1 MYQNSISRIALYGS
15 LALLS
20 VTAGCAMQKTS
31 QGLQEAMAEVEIPA
45 EAQRQYG
52 EAVLQ
57 LETGEFV
64 AAAAQFEIFVQRYP
78 DYAAAYI
85 NLAII
90 HAREERNDEALL
102 MLSRALEIDNTN
114 PVALNQLALLKRRSG
129 DFGAAESA
137 WRKAIAANPDYLN
150 AWYNLG
156 VLYDLYLQDLPAA
169 LEHYQAYQI
178 LNSSA
183 ESDAIVARWIAD
195 LKNRI
200 GDPPQTAQVTEF

>member
-1 MYQNSISRIALYGS
+1 MYQNSISKMARYGS
-15 LALLS
+15 LALLC
-20 VTAGCAMQKTS
+20 VTAGCAMQKPAQSSLET
-31 QGLQEAMAEVEIPA
+31 LAEVEIPA

-52 EAVLQ
+52 EAVAQ
-57 LETGEFV
+57 LETGEFAV
-64 AAAAQFEIFVQRYP
+64 AAAKFEIFVQRYP

-90 HAREERNDEALL
+90 HARQERDDEALL
-102 MLSRALEIDNTN
+102 MLSRALEIDSTN

-137 WRKAIAANPDYLN
+137 WRKAIDANPDYLY

-169 LEHYQAYQI
+169 LEHYQAYQV
-178 LNSSA
+178 LNGMA
-183 ESDAIVARWIAD
+183 DSDAIVARWIAD

>member
-1 MYQNSISRIALYGS
+1 
-15 LALLS
+15 
-20 VTAGCAMQKTS
+20 MQKPAQSSLET
-31 QGLQEAMAEVEIPA
+31 LAEVEIPA

-52 EAVLQ
+52 EAVAQ
-57 LETGEFV
+57 LETGEFAV
-64 AAAAQFEIFVQRYP
+64 AAAKFEIFVQRYP

-90 HAREERNDEALL
+90 HARQERDDEALL
-102 MLSRALEIDNTN
+102 MLSRALEIDSTN

-137 WRKAIAANPDYLN
+137 WRKAIDANPDYLY

-169 LEHYQAYQI
+169 LEHYQAYQV
-178 LNSSA
+178 LNGMA
-183 ESDAIVARWIAD
+183 DSDAIVARWIAD